1 MRFGRSEDL
10 LQAPALR
17 EAEAD
22 HDLRRVGLSPRRAS
36 SAPSSRKGAPVDYH
50 RRSDFGFAFSR
61 FTKTELD
68 SLDRKTTIV
77 TLGDAGNNYND
88 PQAGALRLIPE
99 RVKGIIRLAPERSL
113 GGHFRRHRR
122 PFRFSNDEFRSLLP
136 FSHADLTLACG

>member
-1 MRFGRSEDL
+1 LRFGRSEDL

-99 RVKGIIRLAPERSL
+99 RVKGIIRLAPE
-113 GGHFRRHRR
+113 GHWGA
-122 PFRFSNDEFRSLLP
+122 FSSPSATFPVFE
-136 FSHADLTLACG
+136 